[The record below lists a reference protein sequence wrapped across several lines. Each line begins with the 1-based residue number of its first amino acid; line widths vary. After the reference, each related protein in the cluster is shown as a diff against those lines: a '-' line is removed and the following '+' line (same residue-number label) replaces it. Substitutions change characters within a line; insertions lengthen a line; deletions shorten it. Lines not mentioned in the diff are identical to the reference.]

1 MANFAT
7 RSFFMSNEGA
17 VDGVVIQPGGST
29 KDIKESE
36 KLKFSKPGK
45 YVVEVNGV
53 VVFSVDY
60 HSGKLTVNDGT
71 SASSDAAFIVSAK
84 MPDMK
89 AGGLVLTS
97 LNNGLVDAMLGD
109 HAG

>member
-84 MPDMK
+84 M
-89 AGGLVLTS
+89 S
-97 LNNGLVDAMLGD
+97 
-109 HAG
+109 